1 MANPQHH
8 NHSELI
14 MPVYSEET
22 FNYEILLRFGD
33 TGLNKGKLTGASRT
47 TITQTTKDG
56 VPIGGG
62 TNINPPE
69 QLALI
74 AEEEGEML
82 SSVLGA
88 VNAAT
93 IIDNQSLTEAL
104 IAEQGKT
111 AKLNNELIEV
121 RAQIQD
127 LSDQLAAS
135 KGEIARL
142 TAPVAGTTLV
152 AENGT
157 GEPVGAV

>member
-1 MANPQHH
+1 
-8 NHSELI
+8 
-14 MPVYSEET
+14 MPVYNEET

-33 TGLNKGKLTGASRT
+33 NGPNKGKLTGASRT

-74 AEEEGEML
+74 AGQEGEML

-93 IIDNQSLTEAL
+93 IIDNQTLTAAL
-104 IAEQGKT
+104 AAAQGKT
-111 AKLNNELIEV
+111 AVLSSELAEV
-121 RAQIQD
+121 QGHANT
-127 LSDQLAAS
+127 LTEQLAAANA
-135 KGEIARL
+135 EIARL
-142 TAPVAGTTLV
+142 MALIPSSPLVSEGEAEQPAETA
-152 AENGT
+152 
-157 GEPVGAV
+157 